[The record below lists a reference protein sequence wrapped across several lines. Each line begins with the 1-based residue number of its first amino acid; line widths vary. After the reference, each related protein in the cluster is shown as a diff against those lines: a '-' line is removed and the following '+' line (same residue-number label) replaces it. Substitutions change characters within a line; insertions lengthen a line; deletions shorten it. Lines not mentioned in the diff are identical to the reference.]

1 MNNLAVQAAIQAEN
15 AESIDYFLLI
25 VGLLG
30 GLAIFLLGMDR
41 MTESMKL
48 ITGGRLR
55 GILLRMTSGRLAGL
69 ATGAGITALVQ
80 SSSVTTVLLVGFVTS
95 GLMTFEQTLAVIL
108 GANIGSTVTAQLIA
122 FKVTSYSLL
131 AVVIGYAISYLS
143 KSGARQAQGSAIMGL
158 GLIFFGM
165 SIMGDAMSPL
175 RSADAFIDAMAHM
188 ENPLLGIA
196 VGAGFTALVQSS
208 AATTGIVIVL
218 AQQGL
223 ITLDSGIALILGAN
237 IGTSVTA
244 LLAAIGKPR
253 EALRASVAHTMFNVG
268 GVLIWLPLVGVLAT
282 IVNSIGGGIGRE
294 IANAHT
300 IFNLF
305 NAILVIGFVP
315 VFARV
320 VQRVVKDR
328 PEGVEKVITA
338 RYLDRELLRT
348 PTLALDRARL
358 ELLRMAD
365 RVRDMLKKIL
375 PALLTGDRWTL
386 LDIETLDDE
395 VDALHG
401 HIISYLGQISQTRL
415 TEESTQE
422 LIDLMEATN
431 DLEAIGDLIETNL
444 VGLGM
449 TRMEEGLSVSDE
461 TRTVLTELHG
471 AVTESL
477 DLAMMALTQK
487 NADAARRVGKM
498 KKQINSMERSAAA
511 HEATRLVADAPDR
524 IAHYR
529 FEIDVIA
536 ALKRIYYF
544 SKRIARVSVPDAEK
558 AAMTDE

>member
-1 MNNLAVQAAIQAEN
+1 MNNLVVQAAIQADN

-48 ITGGRLR
+48 IAGGRLR
-55 GILLRMTSGRLAGL
+55 GILLRMTSSRLAGL

-122 FKVTSYSLL
+122 FKVTSYSLIG
-131 AVVIGYAISYLS
+131 VVVGYAISFLS
-143 KSGARQAQGSAIMGL
+143 KNGARRAQGNAIMGL

-175 RSADAFIDAMAHM
+175 RSADGFIDAMARM
-188 ENPLLGIA
+188 ENPLLGVA
-196 VGAGFTALVQSS
+196 VGAAFTALVQSS

-282 IVNSIGGGIGRE
+282 IVESIGGGIGRE

-305 NAILVIGFVP
+305 NAVLVIGFVP
-315 VFARV
+315 VFARL

-328 PEGVEKVITA
+328 AEGVEKVITA
-338 RYLDRELLRT
+338 RYLDRELLKT

-365 RVRDMLKKIL
+365 RVRDMLRKIL

-386 LDIETLDDE
+386 LDIESADDE

-401 HIISYLGQISQTRL
+401 HIISYLGQISQTIL
-415 TEESTQE
+415 TEESTRE
-422 LIDLMEATN
+422 LIDLMEAAN

-449 TRMEEGLSVSDE
+449 TRMEEGLTVSAQ
-461 TRTVLTELHG
+461 TRSVLTELHG
-471 AVTESL
+471 AVAESL
-477 DLAMMALTQK
+477 ELAMMALTQK

-529 FEIDVIA
+529 FEIDVIG

-544 SKRIARVSVPDAEK
+544 AKRIARVSVPEAER
-558 AAMTDE
+558 AAMIDE

>member
-1 MNNLAVQAAIQAEN
+1 
-15 AESIDYFLLI
+15 
-25 VGLLG
+25 
-30 GLAIFLLGMDR
+30 
-41 MTESMKL
+41 
-48 ITGGRLR
+48 
-55 GILLRMTSGRLAGL
+55 
-69 ATGAGITALVQ
+69 
-80 SSSVTTVLLVGFVTS
+80 VTTVLLVGFVTS

-131 AVVIGYAISYLS
+131 AVVIGYAISFLS
-143 KSGARQAQGSAIMGL
+143 KNGARQAQGSAIMGL

-175 RSADAFIDAMAHM
+175 RSADSFIDAMARM
-188 ENPLLGIA
+188 ENPLLGVA

-282 IVNSIGGGIGRE
+282 VVGNIGGGIGRE

-300 IFNLF
+300 IFNLI
-305 NAILVIGFVP
+305 NAVLVIGFVP

-320 VQRVVKDR
+320 VQRIVQDR

-365 RVRDMLKKIL
+365 RVRDMLDKIL

-449 TRMEEGLSVSDE
+449 TRMEEGLTVSDK

-558 AAMTDE
+558 AAMTEE